1 MTSQRHSGFPG
12 DNNTLV
18 QQHWSLADDVLMTMA
33 STVKSAETAS
43 TKDVSTSD
51 FDVILPSTAGDTCHV
66 LIQIDPHDASQLDLE
81 GSAGAIGRFE
91 ASTEGLI
98 LDCRG
103 FQYKGKIHPGPTV
116 MVLSHI
122 GDDKLKVEAV
132 TNEFV
137 TLAKVSNVMAKL
149 NAVMVQGEMDD
160 GYKIVDDNVNVN
172 VLKKNVEDKQETVV
186 TKAEDEP
193 PKKKRKSSSAP
204 KKVRAKKD

>member
-1 MTSQRHSGFPG
+1 
-12 DNNTLV
+12 LV
-18 QQHWSLADDVLMTMA
+18 CHWNAYRFIDQAHRVCDVSVARLSATMV
-33 STVKSAETAS
+33 STVMSSEAAT
-43 TKDVSTSD
+43 TKDDTN
-51 FDVILPSTAGDTCHV
+51 FDVILPSTGGDPCHV
-66 LIQIDPHDASQLDLE
+66 LIQIDPHNASQLDLE

-91 ASTEGLI
+91 ASADGLI

-116 MVLSHI
+116 MVLSHL

-160 GYKIVDDNVNVN
+160 GYKIIDDNVNVN
-172 VLKKNVEDKQETVV
+172 ATIAKKSNDEKQETVV
-186 TKAEDEP
+186 STTKDEP
-193 PKKKRKSSSAP
+193 PKKKRKSSVAP
-204 KKVRAKKD
+204 KKGRAKKD